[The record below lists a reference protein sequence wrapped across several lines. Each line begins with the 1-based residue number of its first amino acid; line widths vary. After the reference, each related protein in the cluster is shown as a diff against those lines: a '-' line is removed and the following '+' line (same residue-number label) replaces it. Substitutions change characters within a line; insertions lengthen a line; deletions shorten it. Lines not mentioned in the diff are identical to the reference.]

1 MTNQRK
7 DDGVGLEGMGPT
19 AEGPGGV
26 SGRAVARPGA
36 GRHPMTPVYLALRD
50 GLRRF
55 VARRVRPEHVD
66 DLVQDILLRM
76 HERAGDLHEEAR
88 LPGWAFRIAQ
98 SVVADHHRSKQPRLV
113 AAERSLSQAHEAHE
127 EPATREGDEQD
138 GNVNEIVAGWLRPML
153 ALLPDEYEQALELV
167 DVEGLSQRAYAERV
181 GLSLSGA
188 KSRVQ
193 RGRRMLEEIV
203 RACCD
208 LELDAR
214 GNVIGYERRNC
225 GCVPAGDGD
234 RDGGSCAGGRRWE
247 PRERA

>member
-1 MTNQRK
+1 MNQDANDVERG
-7 DDGVGLEGMGPT
+7 DEPVVENDGASGGPT
-19 AEGPGGV
+19 PAERPRTGGH
-26 SGRAVARPGA
+26 S
-36 GRHPMTPVYLALRD
+36 MTPVYLALRD

-76 HERAGDLHEEAR
+76 HERAGDLHDEAR

-98 SVVADHHRSKQPRLV
+98 SVVADHHRRKRPEIPGTGD
-113 AAERSLSQAHEAHE
+113 ADHEDHDAEAD
-127 EPATREGDEQD
+127 DE

-153 ALLPDEYEQALELV
+153 ALLPDEYEQAVELV
-167 DVEGLSQRAYAERV
+167 DVEGLSQRAYAERA
-181 GLSLSGA
+181 GLSISGA

-193 RGRRMLEEIV
+193 RGRRMLEEVV

-208 LELDAR
+208 LETDTR

-225 GCVPAGDGD
+225 GCGDTNTRGDTNGDG
-234 RDGGSCAGGRRWE
+234 GGCAPAR
-247 PRERA
+247 

>member
-1 MTNQRK
+1 MNQDANDVERG
-7 DDGVGLEGMGPT
+7 DEALAEDVG
-19 AEGPGGV
+19 A
-26 SGRAVARPGA
+26 SGRPAYAERPRTGGHA
-36 GRHPMTPVYLALRD
+36 MTPVYLALRD

-76 HERAGDLHEEAR
+76 HERAGDLHDEAR

-98 SVVADHHRSKQPRLV
+98 SVVADHHRRKHPEI
-113 AAERSLSQAHEAHE
+113 AGADDPEREADDGE
-127 EPATREGDEQD
+127 SDDE

-153 ALLPDEYEQALELV
+153 ALLPDEYEQAVELV
-167 DVEGLSQRAYAERV
+167 DVEGLSQREYAERA
-181 GLSLSGA
+181 GLSISGA

-193 RGRRMLEEIV
+193 RGRRMLEEVV

-208 LELDAR
+208 LDAR

-225 GCVPAGDGD
+225 GCGDTNARGETN
-234 RDGGSCAGGRRWE
+234 GGGGGCAPGR
-247 PRERA
+247 

>member
-1 MTNQRK
+1 MHQDANEPRR
-7 DDGVGLEGMGPT
+7 DGEAAVGRLGGEAAGPDP
-19 AEGPGGV
+19 AERARAGGH
-26 SGRAVARPGA
+26 A
-36 GRHPMTPVYLALRD
+36 MTPVYLALRD

-76 HERAGDLHEEAR
+76 HERAGDLHDEAR

-98 SVVADHHRSKQPRLV
+98 SVVADHHRRKRPEI
-113 AAERSLSQAHEAHE
+113 AAGEDVDHE
-127 EPATREGDEQD
+127 EREGSDAEADDQ

-153 ALLPDEYEQALELV
+153 ALLPDEYEQAVELV
-167 DVEGLSQRAYAERV
+167 DVEGLSQREYAERA
-181 GLSLSGA
+181 GLSISGA

-208 LELDAR
+208 LETDTR

-225 GCVPAGDGD
+225 ACGDTNANGDG
-234 RDGGSCAGGRRWE
+234 GGCTPAR
-247 PRERA
+247 